1 MKYQGLKEG
10 EYMREIIATEKAPK
24 AVGPYSQAVRF
35 ANLVFVS
42 GQIPLDPKS
51 GEIVGED
58 IEVQAK
64 QVLENLK
71 TIVEASGMVLE
82 NVLKCTCF
90 LKNMEHFGRFNS
102 VYDTYF
108 ANVLPA
114 RETVE
119 VSRLPKDVL
128 VEISAICGK

>member
-1 MKYQGLKEG
+1 
-10 EYMREIIATEKAPK
+10 MREIIATEKAPK
-24 AVGPYSQAVRF
+24 AVGPYSQAIRF

-42 GQIPLDPKS
+42 GQIPMDPKS
-51 GEIVGED
+51 GEIVGGD
-58 IEVQAK
+58 IEIQAK

-71 TIVEASGMVLE
+71 AVIEASGMGLE

-90 LKNMEHFGRFNS
+90 LRNMEHFARFNS
-102 VYDTYF
+102 VYNSYF

>member
-1 MKYQGLKEG
+1 
-10 EYMREIIATEKAPK
+10 MREIIVTEKAPK

-42 GQIPLDPKS
+42 GQIPLDPES
-51 GEIVGED
+51 GEIVGGD

-71 TIVEASGMVLE
+71 AIVEASGMGLE

-90 LKNMEHFGRFNS
+90 LQNMEHFARFNS
-102 VYDTYF
+102 VYNTYF

>member
-1 MKYQGLKEG
+1 
-10 EYMREIIATEKAPK
+10 MREIIATEKAPK

-71 TIVEASGMVLE
+71 AIVEASGMVLE

-102 VYDTYF
+102 VYNTYF
-108 ANVLPA
+108 ADVLPA

>member
-1 MKYQGLKEG
+1 
-10 EYMREIIATEKAPK
+10 MREIIATEKAPK
-24 AVGPYSQAVRF
+24 AVGPYSQAIRF
-35 ANLVFVS
+35 ANLLFVS
-42 GQIPLDPKS
+42 GQIPMDPKS
-51 GEIVGED
+51 GEIVGGD
-58 IEVQAK
+58 IEIQAK

-71 TIVEASGMVLE
+71 AVIEASGMGLE

-90 LKNMEHFGRFNS
+90 LQNMEHFARFNS
-102 VYDTYF
+102 VYSTYF

>member
-1 MKYQGLKEG
+1 
-10 EYMREIIATEKAPK
+10 MREIIATEQAPK

-51 GEIVGED
+51 GEIVGGD

-71 TIVEASGMVLE
+71 AVIEAGGMGLE

-90 LKNMEHFGRFNS
+90 LQNMEHFARFNS
-102 VYDTYF
+102 VYNSYF

>member
-1 MKYQGLKEG
+1 
-10 EYMREIIATEKAPK
+10 MREIIATEKAPK

-51 GEIVGED
+51 GEIVGGD

-71 TIVEASGMVLE
+71 AIVEASGMGLE

-90 LKNMEHFGRFNS
+90 LKNMEHFARFNS
-102 VYDTYF
+102 IYNTYF
-108 ANVLPA
+108 ANVLPV

>member
-1 MKYQGLKEG
+1 
-10 EYMREIIATEKAPK
+10 MREIIATEKAPK
-24 AVGPYSQAVRF
+24 AVGPYSQAIRF

-42 GQIPLDPKS
+42 GQIPMDPKS
-51 GEIVGED
+51 GEIVGGD
-58 IEVQAK
+58 IEIQAK

-71 TIVEASGMVLE
+71 AVIEASGMGLE

-90 LKNMEHFGRFNS
+90 LQNMEHFARFNS
-102 VYDTYF
+102 VYSTYF

>member
-1 MKYQGLKEG
+1 
-10 EYMREIIATEKAPK
+10 MREIIATEKAPK

-51 GEIVGED
+51 GEIVGGD

-71 TIVEASGMVLE
+71 AIVEASGMGLE
-82 NVLKCTCF
+82 NVLKSTCF
-90 LKNMEHFGRFNS
+90 LKNMEHFAIFNS
-102 VYDTYF
+102 IYNTYF